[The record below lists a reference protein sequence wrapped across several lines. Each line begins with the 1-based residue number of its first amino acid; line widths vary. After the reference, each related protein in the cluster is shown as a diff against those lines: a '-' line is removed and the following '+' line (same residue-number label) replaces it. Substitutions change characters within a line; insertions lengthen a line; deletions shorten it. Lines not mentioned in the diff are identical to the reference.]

1 LKVFNTSGNFCS
13 NVVKCKVCF
22 YINCLAGFNL
32 FSTCHK
38 PVTFHRSP
46 VQPPF
51 SHSLLNC
58 AHPINNEDR
67 HMATNRNRKAN
78 PIRTAAL
85 AIALGTGLWGS
96 SAIAD
101 TQVRLQSSNDAGS
114 FSEGYALS
122 VEDWS
127 ALTFTA
133 RTTGT
138 NGFHYQSSSRPQ
150 IWISDI
156 GTLLFD
162 DFDGDGYH
170 SGFSLTID
178 VDSEFGD
185 TEVYAKIYL
194 EPADDAAIFLHKT
207 GQFTVYGTTIGDEY
221 RVDSELRNNYP
232 TNDYNVAIDIHD
244 AWTDKLLDSATARG
258 FDNLNRLPLESA
270 NLNDSY
276 SDYDDHVDSDIGSA
290 DLVVTEH
297 AGLFH
302 PLLLLLVAGVAWMR
316 RR

>member
-1 LKVFNTSGNFCS
+1 
-13 NVVKCKVCF
+13 
-22 YINCLAGFNL
+22 
-32 FSTCHK
+32 
-38 PVTFHRSP
+38 
-46 VQPPF
+46 
-51 SHSLLNC
+51 
-58 AHPINNEDR
+58 
-67 HMATNRNRKAN
+67 MATNRNRKAN

-85 AIALGTGLWGS
+85 AIALGTGLWGA